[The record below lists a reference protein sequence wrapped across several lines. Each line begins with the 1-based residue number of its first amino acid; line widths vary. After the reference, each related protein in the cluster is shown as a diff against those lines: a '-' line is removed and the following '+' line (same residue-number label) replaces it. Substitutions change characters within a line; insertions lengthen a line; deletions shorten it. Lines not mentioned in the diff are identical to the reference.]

1 MKGAF
6 RSRVIA
12 LVTAGA
18 LAAGPALAVSEEPTT
33 EWSWEKFI
41 DYSLCAAGIGLATTG
56 AGLTLGLLACGKVV
70 YKYWN

>member
-1 MKGAF
+1 MKGAI

-12 LVTAGA
+12 LITAGA
-18 LAAGPALAVSEEPTT
+18 LVAGPALAASEEPTT
-33 EWSWEKFI
+33 EWNWEKFI

-56 AGLTLGLLACGKVV
+56 AGLTLGLLACGKVL